1 MESLKT
7 EVKELELEA
16 LFCNKDDTLGCFIEI
31 NSGAGGTESNDWAA
45 MLLRMYTRFAAGLG
59 LKAEIVSSVE
69 GSEAGIKSAVARISG
84 ARSYGWLRSEAGAH
98 RLVRISPFNAAGK
111 RMTSFASVHVYP
123 DIQRDEEVVI
133 DEKDLKIDT
142 YRASGAGGQHVNT
155 TDSAVRITHMPT
167 KIVVQCQ
174 NERSQHKNK
183 AIALSMLRAKLY
195 EKQIKEQQEAQGKNV
210 KINASWG
217 TQMRSYVLHPY
228 QLVKDLRTDH
238 EEKDARKVLDGNLK
252 EFVRKALLM
261 LARSSH

>member
-1 MESLKT
+1 MESLKG
-7 EVKELELEA
+7 EARALELEA
-16 LFCNKDDTLGCFIEI
+16 LFWDKDDSLGCFIEI

-45 MLLRMYTRFAAGLG
+45 MLLRMYIRFAASLG

-69 GSEAGIKSAVARISG
+69 GSETGIKSAVARIAG
-84 ARSYGWLRSEAGAH
+84 QRSYGWFRTEAGAH

-123 DIQRDEEVVI
+123 DIEKNEKVVI

-174 NERSQHKNK
+174 NERSQHKNR
-183 AIALSMLRAKLY
+183 ATALSMLTAKLY
-195 EKQIKEQQEAQGKNV
+195 EKQAKEQQEAQGKNLR
-210 KINASWG
+210 INASWG

-228 QLVKDLRTDH
+228 QLVKDLRTEH
-238 EEKDARKVLDGNLK
+238 EEKDAKKVLDGSLK

-261 LARSSH
+261 RRHLAL